1 MFIVCPIRRAQA
13 PEESR
18 DGGMLSWHEKK
29 RVATT
34 RLKALSP
41 AFYKHAAATA
51 VLARLAQR

>member
-18 DGGMLSWHEKK
+18 DGGIVWHEKK
-29 RVATT
+29 CVATT

-41 AFYKHAAATA
+41 ALYNMP
-51 VLARLAQR
+51 RLRRFSRAWHNAK